1 MRKQKLVALALM
13 LLLLLVAAVT
23 GLAGSNKPAES
34 TATPT
39 IIATSTQS
47 GSTPKASTTGVKPK
61 EYVIG
66 RLVGLTG
73 TAGFWGEGIRA
84 ASEMAA
90 EEISS
95 TGGVDGVP
103 IRYNY
108 YDTIW
113 QARPGIEGF
122 TKLVD
127 VDKLPVIAIG
137 GSAVIPAVKPL
148 AEDKKIPLINDAAYL
163 EDSDYLGNKY
173 FVGFQATRGQM
184 NTGVVQILEQLGVS
198 KIAIEYGNT
207 AQTLG
212 MANGIKKIWTG
223 KGKQVVAF
231 ESHELDQKDF
241 RSLLVK
247 LKGANPDVLV
257 HMPYAWSEAALFFN
271 QMKEMG
277 WKPQVVST
285 TNIFGGQILKQA
297 GDAVEGTIITLGGFN
312 MFDTANTKL
321 QQVEAQ
327 FKAKTGRSLADYSDW
342 AALAYDG
349 TYMIA
354 QAIKLGGY
362 TSEGIND
369 QLHRIKDFQGIT
381 GKMTID
387 PVTGLAHKTLGKAWV
402 KDGQWALWQGER
414 PQ

>member
-1 MRKQKLVALALM
+1 MKKQKLVALTST
-13 LLLLLVAAVT
+13 LLVLLVVILPALSGDLAVF
-23 GLAGSNKPAES
+23 AQAKKPYL
-34 TATPT
+34 
-39 IIATSTQS
+39 
-47 GSTPKASTTGVKPK
+47 V
-61 EYVIG
+61 G

-90 EEISS
+90 EEINAA
-95 TGGVDGVP
+95 GGINGVP
-103 IRYNY
+103 IKYEY
-108 YDTIW
+108 YDTAW

-127 VDKLPVIAIG
+127 VDKVAVVAIG

-148 AEDKKIPLINDAAYL
+148 AEDRKMPLINDAAYL
-163 EDSDYLGNKY
+163 EDSDYQGNKY
-173 FVGFQATRGQM
+173 FVGFQVTRGQM
-184 NTGVVQILEQLGVS
+184 NNGVVEILDELGVS

-207 AQTLG
+207 AQTVG
-212 MANGIKKIWTG
+212 MANGIRKIWTG

-247 LKGANPDVLV
+247 LKGSNPDVVV
-257 HMPYAWSEAALFFN
+257 HIPYGWSEAALFFS

-285 TNIFGGQILKQA
+285 TNMFGAAILKQA
-297 GDAVEGTIITLGGFN
+297 GDAVEGTIITMGGFN
-312 MFDTANTKL
+312 MFDTSNKKL
-321 QQVEAQ
+321 QEVEAK
-327 FKAKTGRSLADYSDW
+327 FKARTGKSLADYSDW

-349 TYMIA
+349 THMIA
-354 QAIKLGGY
+354 QAIKQGGY
-362 TSEGIND
+362 TPEGINRA
-369 QLHRIKDFQGIT
+369 LHQIKDFAGIT

-387 PVTGLAHKTLGKAWV
+387 PVTGLAQKSLGKAWV
-402 KDGQWALWQGER
+402 RNGQWALWHGGKPR
-414 PQ
+414 